1 LSCIALVCDLL
12 AYRVDTFFHASYKV
26 LAMTMKG
33 VIVGEVDARIALRIS
48 LSYLTQRFFVAR
60 RWGVIGRG
68 AL

>member
-1 LSCIALVCDLL
+1 
-12 AYRVDTFFHASYKV
+12 
-26 LAMTMKG
+26 MTMKG

-60 RWGVIGRG
+60 RWGVIGKG

>member
-1 LSCIALVCDLL
+1 LL
-12 AYRVDTFFHASYKV
+12 AYRVDTFFHVSYKV
-26 LAMTMKG
+26 LAMAMKG

-48 LSYLTQRFFVAR
+48 LSYLTQWFFMAR

>member
-1 LSCIALVCDLL
+1 MA
-12 AYRVDTFFHASYKV
+12 
-26 LAMTMKG
+26 MKG

-48 LSYLTQRFFVAR
+48 LSYLTQWFFMAR

>member
-1 LSCIALVCDLL
+1 MPLYAICLHTELILFSMP
-12 AYRVDTFFHASYKV
+12 HEV
-26 LAMTMKG
+26 LAVAMKG

-48 LSYLTQRFFVAR
+48 LSYLTQQFIVAR